1 MANASFGF
9 GSSRLTAPVPLPRWL
24 VLLQGI
30 VAVALGILLLAY
42 PIGILIVLTVFLGI
56 YWMIN
61 GIFILVSLYTNRSDR
76 RWKMFVAAL
85 GILAGI
91 LVLTYPLYSAVLL
104 PTSLAIII
112 GAMGLIIGIVHLV
125 RGFAGAGMGAGI
137 IGIVSIIFA
146 LILIANPFLAALAL
160 VMIIAVLAIIGG
172 ALAIVFALRMPA

>member
-1 MANASFGF
+1 MANTPFGF
-9 GSSRLTAPVPLPRWL
+9 GSSRLTAPVSLPRWL

-61 GIFILVSLYTNRSDR
+61 GIFILASLYSDRSDR
-76 RWKMFVAAL
+76 TWKMFTAGL

-91 LVLTYPLYSAVLL
+91 LVLAYPLYSAVLL
-104 PTSLAIII
+104 PTFLAILI
-112 GAMGLIIGIVHLV
+112 GVIGLVIGGVHLA
-125 RGFAGAGMGAGI
+125 RGFAGAGLGAGI

-146 LILIANPFLAALAL
+146 LILIAHPFLATLAV